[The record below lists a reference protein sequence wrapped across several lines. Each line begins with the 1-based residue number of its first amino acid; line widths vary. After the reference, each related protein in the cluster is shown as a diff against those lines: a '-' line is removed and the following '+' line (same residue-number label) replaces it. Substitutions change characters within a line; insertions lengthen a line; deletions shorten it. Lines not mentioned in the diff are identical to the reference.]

1 MVRAAKWVIRCC
13 LRPPEI
19 CTCLRTLPAASARDV
34 PCGQTHSQ
42 SPSTP
47 THSIQR
53 RSATHRKTARNHRQP
68 SKTTKQTCLHA
79 ILPRLSCSLSPNH
92 PRSGQLLR
100 FFHFARQ
107 PFSFPCC
114 CASHPTATATA
125 SATARAP
132 SISIP
137 TCWSHRIASQGKPAP
152 RGRSATIPRPHPIRL
167 LCQRDTVLLCI
178 PASTAPRHPGTSSST
193 LHNPDTPFG
202 LYLDA
207 PLLHLI
213 LSATLLGLSF
223 TSPCLC

>member
-1 MVRAAKWVIRCC
+1 M
-13 LRPPEI
+13 
-19 CTCLRTLPAASARDV
+19 

-107 PFSFPCC
+107 PFSLPLLLRIPP
-114 CASHPTATATA
+114 HRNRNR
-125 SATARAP
+125 ARTKP
-132 SISIP
+132 IDF
-137 TCWSHRIASQGKPAP
+137 TLVGRIASHREANLHQKAARQQKPSTSRYTALLSTQHGP
-152 RGRSATIPRPHPIRL
+152 FVHPSL
-167 LCQRDTVLLCI
+167 DC
-178 PASTAPRHPGTSSST
+178 TAPSWPIQIDTAQPRHALRPPSRR
-193 LHNPDTPFG
+193 
-202 LYLDA
+202 A
-207 PLLHLI
+207 PCY
-213 LSATLLGLSF
+213 LSF
-223 TSPCLC
+223 RQLHFLVFRSPRRACVNHLSYLARCLTDMHST

>member
-1 MVRAAKWVIRCC
+1 M
-13 LRPPEI
+13 
-19 CTCLRTLPAASARDV
+19 

-92 PRSGQLLR
+92 PRFGQLLP

-107 PFSFPCC
+107 PFSLPLLLRIPP
-114 CASHPTATATA
+114 HRNRIRN
-125 SATARAP
+125 RAHTKHLGLP
-132 SISIP
+132 LVR
-137 TCWSHRIASQGKPAP
+137 RIASHRKPAQK
-152 RGRSATIPRPHPIRL
+152 GRPATTPRPLTLYGSFVNATRPFCASQPRL
-167 LCQRDTVLLCI
+167 HCANPGPSQLE
-178 PASTAPRHPGTSSST
+178 TAQPRHARRPSVSTRPGSS
-193 LHNPDTPFG
+193 
-202 LYLDA
+202 
-207 PLLHLI
+207 LI

-223 TSPCLC
+223 TSPCLCYSLVRPSALLDRYALYIILGPRGKISFSTL